1 MKLKQ
6 LAEILARKCTLSKLT
21 SVNAKMTNLAEI
33 GASKMTQASMDTPK
47 HMGHSTDTRKLAKAG
62 RSFSQVCWIEENKW

>member
-6 LAEILARKCTLSKLT
+6 LAEILARKCTLGKLT

-33 GASKMTQASMDTPK
+33 WASKMTQASMDTPK
-47 HMGHSTDTRKLAKAG
+47 HMGHSTDTRKLAKARRNFG
-62 RSFSQVCWIEENKW
+62 QVCWIEENK